1 MQYTIE
7 IIPAIIPQSWEEI
20 ETKTEQIRG
29 LTKTVQIDITDGVF
43 VPEKSWPYISQ
54 GSDEFESLVRGEK
67 GFPHWEELNYE
78 IDLMVNEPQFVIQNW
93 ITAGAARIIVHV
105 ESTHHLEEIVQS
117 FGKDELG
124 SFRSHELGVALNI
137 QTPND
142 VLYDIIHRID
152 FVQCMGIEKIGYQ
165 GEPFSEKV
173 IPKIKDLRRRFP
185 EAIISVDG
193 GVNETSAP
201 KLIAVGVN
209 RLVSGSAIWNAPDIK
224 RAIRKL
230 AHRA

>member
-1 MQYTIE
+1 
-7 IIPAIIPQSWEEI
+7 
-20 ETKTEQIRG
+20 
-29 LTKTVQIDITDGVF
+29 
-43 VPEKSWPYISQ
+43 
-54 GSDEFESLVRGEK
+54 
-67 GFPHWEELNYE
+67 
-78 IDLMVNEPQFVIQNW
+78 VNEPELVIQNW

>member
-43 VPEKSWPYISQ
+43 VPNKSWPYIPQ

-67 GFPHWEELNYE
+67 GFPYWEELNYE
-78 IDLMVNEPQFVIQNW
+78 IDLMVKEPELVIQNW
-93 ITAGAARIIVHV
+93 ITAGAARIVVHV
-105 ESTHHLEEIVQS
+105 ESTHYLEEIVQS
-117 FGKDELG
+117 FGKDETG
-124 SFRSHELGVALNI
+124 SYRTHELGIAI
-137 QTPND
+137 HIKTPND
-142 VLYDIIHRID
+142 AIYSAVPRVD
-152 FVQCMGIEKIGYQ
+152 FIQCMGIETIGYQ
-165 GEPFSEKV
+165 GQPFSEKV
-173 IPKIKDLRRRFP
+173 IPKIKDLRERFP

-193 GVNETSAP
+193 GVNEKSAP
-201 KLIAVGVN
+201 KLIATGAH

-224 RAIRKL
+224 KAIRKL
-230 AHRA
+230 AASA